1 MLFIVE
7 NRKVNPNLETLL
19 ISEFKYIWERDTSE
33 DKSVAMMEFAYI
45 EFMTS
50 FAKSNPYRDYPE
62 ETKEETIFKEIIKDK
77 DWKPDEYVKAAMDRI
92 VEFQQEGSITYRYWR
107 SNKDAVEKLIGFF
120 ENFDINERNDKGVP
134 IYKPRDITS
143 ALKDA
148 RSTLETII
156 DLKKKV
162 EEELFESAKTRG
174 NKEISPF
181 SDPSSLR

>member
-7 NRKVNPNLETLL
+7 NRKVNPNPETLL

-162 EEELFESAKTRG
+162 EEELFESTKTRS